1 MDNQNPPLQNPPN
14 LSSDPKDQVV
24 EKLKQANSILI
35 TVSANPSVDQLAA
48 CIGLTLVLN
57 KLGKHATAVFSG
69 EVPSTIEFLQPEK
82 TLEKNTDSLRDFII
96 ALDKSKADRL
106 RYKVE
111 DKFVKIF
118 ITPYR
123 TSITEQDLE
132 FSQGDL
138 NVDVIVA
145 LGVHQQQDLDQ
156 AIIAHGR
163 ILHDATILAIN
174 ISADQ
179 NNLGTINW
187 VDNSVSS
194 LSELVTTLS
203 GELGGKDLLD
213 GQNATAL
220 LTGIVSSTNRFSN
233 EKTVPKTMNASAML
247 LAAGANQQLVA
258 DQLEPPASVVQ
269 PEPTPEEP
277 APEPTPAPEPETEPE
292 VPEPETEVASE
303 PEIEEPLQPEP
314 TPEEPAPEPT
324 PAPEPE
330 TEQDTEGVLNI
341 HRSDEKNNND
351 DGLSEE
357 ERFEQIRIDNQGTL
371 HKLDDRNML
380 SNPNSSFAANPAPV
394 QQPLV
399 SPLSNNNSGDS
410 GYSLSLPSPV
420 VNPTLGD
427 ALPLSSPS
435 IPSLS
440 PPASTNDNR
449 SDETLAEIEK
459 DVNSSHV
466 KEYGQTGPAT
476 TGLPDIGDARS
487 AAMAESESFER
498 PASLGSQPLGPDL
511 RSQPSPPSPPTQGFP
526 GPGLDMPT
534 PPSYQNP
541 PEPDTT
547 PQNDSP
553 NSPPPVPPPIMP
565 PNPR

>member
-1 MDNQNPPLQNPPN
+1 MDNQNPSIQNPPN
-14 LSSDPKDQVV
+14 LSSDPKGQVI
-24 EKLKQANSILI
+24 EKLKQSNNILI

-48 CIGLTLVLN
+48 CIGLTLILN

-145 LGVHQQQDLDQ
+145 LGVHRQQDLDQ

-194 LSELVTTLS
+194 LSELVTALS

-258 DQLEPPASVVQ
+258 DQLEPPVPIQPEVAPVEPT
-269 PEPTPEEP
+269 PEPTPTPEP
-277 APEPTPAPEPETEPE
+277 ENEIANTPEVEAPIQPEVAPVEPTPEPTPTPEP
-292 VPEPETEVASE
+292 A
-303 PEIEEPLQPEP
+303 
-314 TPEEPAPEPT
+314 A
-324 PAPEPE
+324 
-330 TEQDTEGVLNI
+330 EQDSEGVLNI
-341 HRSDEKNNND
+341 HRSDEKINND

-371 HKLDDRNML
+371 HKLEDRNSA
-380 SNPNSSFAANPAPV
+380 SNPNSPFAANSSLS

-399 SPLSNNNSGDS
+399 SPSSVNNAVDS
-410 GYSLSLPSPV
+410 GYSISLPSPV
-420 VNPTLGD
+420 ANPNLSD
-427 ALPLSSPS
+427 ATPPSFPS
-435 IPSLS
+435 IPSS
-440 PPASTNDNR
+440 QPTTSNNDNR

-466 KEYGQTGPAT
+466 KEYDQTGSAT

-498 PASLGSQPLGPDL
+498 PASMGSQPLGFDL
-511 RSQPSPPSPPTQGFP
+511 HSQTSPPSPSTQGFP

-534 PPSYQNP
+534 PPSYQNSP
-541 PEPDTT
+541 KPDTT
-547 PQNDSP
+547 PQNDNP

-565 PNPR
+565 PNF